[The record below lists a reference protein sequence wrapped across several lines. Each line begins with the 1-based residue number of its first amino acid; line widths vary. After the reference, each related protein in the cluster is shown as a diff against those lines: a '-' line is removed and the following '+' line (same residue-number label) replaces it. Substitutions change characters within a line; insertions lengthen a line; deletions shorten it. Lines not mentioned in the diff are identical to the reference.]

1 MGAKKDPSKTKNK
14 KQAAEPNTASLSSFP
29 LPAMVDMVSRVNLDP
44 DAMSSVIAKHNS
56 GEVIGEAEFR
66 HLMFG
71 MVSNILS
78 SVRKWESSLEEV
90 KADISENSERIAA
103 LEAKVGNKDECA
115 VPLSISIQNLKN
127 YDQGDTEA
135 VKSVIRRINAEG
147 VDSEE
152 AVIKVTRKGSKS
164 ANGNQ
169 SEQLGTVLVEL
180 QSSEVKT
187 KIMKAKKVLA
197 TDDLVEMRNLRISHM
212 KTPAQLSQDYFN
224 RQLLKLVPGG
234 ERMYISGTGAILPKA
249 GPPPHA
255 HQGVRGPSQVPPS
268 QLPGQYQVRKPP
280 GHHHQFPV
288 QSVPT
293 TVVNTPAADFSQPPP
308 STSAAA
314 LPSINF

>member
-29 LPAMVDMVSRVNLDP
+29 LPAMLDMVNLDP
-44 DAMSSVIAKHNS
+44 EAMNSAIAKHNS

-66 HLMFG
+66 RLMFG
-71 MVSNILS
+71 MVSNIVS
-78 SVRKWESSLEEV
+78 SVRKFESSLEEV

-115 VPLSISIQNLKN
+115 VPLSISIQNLKH

-135 VKSVIRRINAEG
+135 VRSVIRRINAEG
-147 VDSEE
+147 VNSEE

-169 SEQLGTVLVEL
+169 SERLGTVLVEL

-197 TDDLVEMRNLRISHM
+197 TDDLADMKNLRISHM

-224 RQLLKLVPGG
+224 RQLLKVVPGG
-234 ERMYISGTGAILPKA
+234 ERRYISGTGAILPKTS
-249 GPPPHA
+249 PPPHA
-255 HQGVRGPSQVPPS
+255 HQGVRGSSQVHSS

-280 GHHHQFPV
+280 GHHQPFPV
-288 QSVPT
+288 QSAPT
-293 TVVNTPAADFSQPPP
+293 NTVINTPAADFSQPPP
-308 STSAAA
+308 STSV
-314 LPSINF
+314 LPPINF

>member
-1 MGAKKDPSKTKNK
+1 MGAKKDPSKAKNK

-29 LPAMVDMVSRVNLDP
+29 LPAMLDMVNLDP
-44 DAMSSVIAKHNS
+44 EAMNSAIAKHNS

-66 HLMFG
+66 RLMFG
-71 MVSNILS
+71 MVSNIVS
-78 SVRKWESSLEEV
+78 SVRKFESSLEEV

-115 VPLSISIQNLKN
+115 VPLSISIQNLKH

-147 VDSEE
+147 VNSEE

-169 SEQLGTVLVEL
+169 SERLGTVLVEL

-197 TDDLVEMRNLRISHM
+197 TDDLADIKNLRISHM

-234 ERMYISGTGAILPKA
+234 ERMYISGTGAILPKTS
-249 GPPPHA
+249 PPPHA
-255 HQGVRGPSQVPPS
+255 HQAVRGSSQVPSS

-280 GHHHQFPV
+280 GHHQPFPV
-288 QSVPT
+288 QSAPT
-293 TVVNTPAADFSQPPP
+293 NTVINTPAADFSQPPP
-308 STSAAA
+308 STSV
-314 LPSINF
+314 LPPINF

>member
-1 MGAKKDPSKTKNK
+1 MGAKKDPSKAKNK

-29 LPAMVDMVSRVNLDP
+29 LPAMLDMVNLDP
-44 DAMSSVIAKHNS
+44 EAMNSAIAKHNS

-90 KADISENSERIAA
+90 KADISEISERIAA

-115 VPLSISIQNLKN
+115 VPLSISIQNLKH

-147 VDSEE
+147 VNSEE

-169 SEQLGTVLVEL
+169 SERLGTVLVEL

-197 TDDLVEMRNLRISHM
+197 TDDLVDMKNLRISHM

-293 TVVNTPAADFSQPPP
+293 TVINTPAADFSQPPP
-308 STSAAA
+308 STSV
-314 LPSINF
+314 LPPINF

>member
-1 MGAKKDPSKTKNK
+1 MGAKKDPSKAKNK

-29 LPAMVDMVSRVNLDP
+29 LPAMLDMVNLDP
-44 DAMSSVIAKHNS
+44 EAMNSAIAKHNS

-66 HLMFG
+66 RLMFG
-71 MVSNILS
+71 MVSNIVS
-78 SVRKWESSLEEV
+78 SVRKFESSLEEV

-115 VPLSISIQNLKN
+115 VPLSISIQNLKH

-147 VDSEE
+147 VNSEE

-169 SEQLGTVLVEL
+169 SERLGTVLVEL

-197 TDDLVEMRNLRISHM
+197 TDDLADIKNLRISHM

-234 ERMYISGTGAILPKA
+234 ERMYISGTGAILPKTS
-249 GPPPHA
+249 PPPHA
-255 HQGVRGPSQVPPS
+255 HQGVRGPSQVPSS

-280 GHHHQFPV
+280 GHHQPFPV
-288 QSVPT
+288 QSAPT
-293 TVVNTPAADFSQPPP
+293 NTVINTPAADFSQPPP
-308 STSAAA
+308 STSV
-314 LPSINF
+314 LPPINF

>member
-1 MGAKKDPSKTKNK
+1 M
-14 KQAAEPNTASLSSFP
+14 
-29 LPAMVDMVSRVNLDP
+29 
-44 DAMSSVIAKHNS
+44 
-56 GEVIGEAEFR
+56 
-66 HLMFG
+66 
-71 MVSNILS
+71 
-78 SVRKWESSLEEV
+78 
-90 KADISENSERIAA
+90 
-103 LEAKVGNKDECA
+103 GNKDECA
-115 VPLSISIQNLKN
+115 VPLSISIQNLKH

-164 ANGNQ
+164 ANGTQ
-169 SEQLGTVLVEL
+169 SERLGTVLVEL

-197 TDDLVEMRNLRISHM
+197 TDDLVDMRNLRISHM

-293 TVVNTPAADFSQPPP
+293 TVINTPAADFSQPPP
-308 STSAAA
+308 STSV
-314 LPSINF
+314 LPPINF

>member
-1 MGAKKDPSKTKNK
+1 MGAKRDPSKTKNK

-78 SVRKWESSLEEV
+78 SVRKFESSLEEV

-115 VPLSISIQNLKN
+115 VPLSISIQNLKH

-147 VDSEE
+147 VDTEE

-164 ANGNQ
+164 ANGTQ
-169 SEQLGTVLVEL
+169 SERLGTVLVEL

-234 ERMYISGTGAILPKA
+234 ERMYISGTSAILPKA

>member
-14 KQAAEPNTASLSSFP
+14 KQAAEPNTASLASFP

-115 VPLSISIQNLKN
+115 VPLSISIQNLKH

-135 VKSVIRRINAEG
+135 VRSVIRRINAEG
-147 VDSEE
+147 VNSEE

-169 SEQLGTVLVEL
+169 SERLGTVLVEL

-197 TDDLVEMRNLRISHM
+197 TDDLVDMRNLRISHM

>member
-1 MGAKKDPSKTKNK
+1 MGAKKDPSKAKNK
-14 KQAAEPNTASLSSFP
+14 KQAAEPNAASLSSFP
-29 LPAMVDMVSRVNLDP
+29 LPAMLDMVNLDP
-44 DAMSSVIAKHNS
+44 EAMNSAIAKHNS

-71 MVSNILS
+71 MVSNIVS
-78 SVRKWESSLEEV
+78 SVRKFESSLEEV

-115 VPLSISIQNLKN
+115 VPLSISIQNLKR
-127 YDQGDTEA
+127 YTQGDTEA
-135 VKSVIRRINAEG
+135 VKNVIRRINAEG
-147 VDSEE
+147 VNSDE
-152 AVIKVTRKGSKS
+152 AVTKVIRKGQKP

-169 SEQLGTVLVEL
+169 SERLGTVLVEL
-180 QSSEVKT
+180 HSSEVKA
-187 KIMKAKKVLA
+187 KIMKAKKMLA
-197 TDDLVEMRNLRISHM
+197 NDDNVDMRNLRISHM
-212 KTPAQLSQDYFN
+212 KTPGQLSQDYFN

-293 TVVNTPAADFSQPPP
+293 TVINTPAADFSQPPP
-308 STSAAA
+308 STSV
-314 LPSINF
+314 LPPINF

>member
-1 MGAKKDPSKTKNK
+1 MGRPKAK

-44 DAMSSVIAKHNS
+44 DTMSSVIAKHNS

-71 MVSNILS
+71 LVSNILS
-78 SVRKWESSLEEV
+78 SVRKFESSLEEV

-115 VPLSISIQNLKN
+115 VPLSISIQNLKH

-169 SEQLGTVLVEL
+169 SERLGTVLVEL
-180 QSSEVKT
+180 QSSEVKA
-187 KIMKAKKVLA
+187 KIMKAKKMLA
-197 TDDLVEMRNLRISHM
+197 TDDNVDMRNLRISHM
-212 KTPAQLSQDYFN
+212 KTPGQLSQDYFN

-234 ERMYISGTGAILPKA
+234 ERMYISGTGAILPKTS
-249 GPPPHA
+249 PPPHA
-255 HQGVRGPSQVPPS
+255 HQAVRGSSQVPSS

-280 GHHHQFPV
+280 GHHQPFPV
-288 QSVPT
+288 QSAPT
-293 TVVNTPAADFSQPPP
+293 TVINTPAADFSQPPP
-308 STSAAA
+308 STSV
-314 LPSINF
+314 LPPINF

>member
-1 MGAKKDPSKTKNK
+1 MGAKRDPSKTKNK

-44 DAMSSVIAKHNS
+44 DTMSSVIAKHNS

-71 MVSNILS
+71 LVSNILS
-78 SVRKWESSLEEV
+78 SVRKFESSLEEV
-90 KADISENSERIAA
+90 KADISEISERIAA

-115 VPLSISIQNLKN
+115 VPLSISIQNLKH

-135 VKSVIRRINAEG
+135 VRSVIRRINAEG
-147 VDSEE
+147 VNSEE

-169 SEQLGTVLVEL
+169 SERLGTVLVEL

-293 TVVNTPAADFSQPPP
+293 TVINTPAADFSQPPP

>member
-1 MGAKKDPSKTKNK
+1 MGAKRDPSKTKNK
-14 KQAAEPNTASLSSFP
+14 KQAAEPNTASLASFP

-115 VPLSISIQNLKN
+115 VPLSISIQNLKH

-135 VKSVIRRINAEG
+135 VRSVIRRINAEG
-147 VDSEE
+147 VNSEE

-169 SEQLGTVLVEL
+169 SERLGTVLVEL

-197 TDDLVEMRNLRISHM
+197 TDDLADMKNLRISHM

-234 ERMYISGTGAILPKA
+234 ERMYISGTGAILPKTS
-249 GPPPHA
+249 PPPHA
-255 HQGVRGPSQVPPS
+255 HQGVRGSGQVHSS

-288 QSVPT
+288 QSAPT
-293 TVVNTPAADFSQPPP
+293 NTVINTPAADFSQPPP
-308 STSAAA
+308 STSV
-314 LPSINF
+314 LPPINF

>member
-1 MGAKKDPSKTKNK
+1 MGRPKAK

-44 DAMSSVIAKHNS
+44 DTMSSVIAKHNS

-66 HLMFG
+66 RLMFG
-71 MVSNILS
+71 MVSNIVS
-78 SVRKWESSLEEV
+78 SVRKFESSLEEV

-115 VPLSISIQNLKN
+115 VPLSISIQNLKR
-127 YDQGDTEA
+127 YSQGDTEA
-135 VKSVIRRINAEG
+135 VKNVIRRINAEG
-147 VDSEE
+147 LNSEE
-152 AVIKVTRKGSKS
+152 AVSKVIRKGYKP
-164 ANGNQ
+164 ADGNQ
-169 SEQLGTVLVEL
+169 SERLGTVLVEL
-180 QSSEVKT
+180 QSSEVKA
-187 KIMKAKKVLA
+187 KIMKAKKMLA
-197 TDDLVEMRNLRISHM
+197 TDDNVDMRNLRISHM
-212 KTPAQLSQDYFN
+212 KTPGQLSQDYFN

-234 ERMYISGTGAILPKA
+234 ERMYISGTGAILPKT

-293 TVVNTPAADFSQPPP
+293 TVINTPAADFSQPPP

>member
-14 KQAAEPNTASLSSFP
+14 KQAAEPNTASLASFP

-44 DAMSSVIAKHNS
+44 DTMSSVIAKHNS

-78 SVRKWESSLEEV
+78 SVSKFESSLEEV
-90 KADISENSERIAA
+90 KADISEISERIAA

-115 VPLSISIQNLKN
+115 VPLSISIQNLKH

-135 VKSVIRRINAEG
+135 VRSVIRRINAEG
-147 VDSEE
+147 VNSEE

-169 SEQLGTVLVEL
+169 SERLGTVLVEL

-197 TDDLVEMRNLRISHM
+197 TDDLADMKNLRISHM
-212 KTPAQLSQDYFN
+212 KTPAQLRQDYFN

-293 TVVNTPAADFSQPPP
+293 TVINTPAADFSQPPP
-308 STSAAA
+308 STSV
-314 LPSINF
+314 LPPINF